1 MPVPIRAVAGA
12 FFLLAVLALVTAS
25 GVGAAQRGR
34 TLIDIHSKE
43 RPLSGEGRFFFS
55 LGTGG
60 DLGKL
65 RLSTCCMHDR
75 RSPDGFTYTQYGQTT
90 SFLGRSGTLMIRS
103 TGRAYDAPGKGTEYV
118 WEGTWSILRG
128 KSTGDYATM
137 TGGGRWIGIA
147 THVDHSVTSEYSG
160 YIRR

>member
-1 MPVPIRAVAGA
+1 MPFQIRTVAGA
-12 FFLLAVLALVTAS
+12 FVFLAVLALVTAS
-25 GVGAAQRGR
+25 SVPAAEQGR
-34 TLIDIHSKE
+34 MLMDIHSKE
-43 RPLSGEGRFFFS
+43 RPLSGDGTFFFS

-65 RLSTCCMHDR
+65 RLTTCCMHDR

-90 SFLGRSGTLMIRS
+90 SFSGRAGMLVIRS
-103 TGRAYDAPGKGTEYV
+103 IGRAYDAPGKGTEYV

-147 THVDHSVTSEYSG
+147 THADHSVTSQYSG
-160 YIRR
+160 YVRR